1 MIRALLLSSVLAV
14 PAARAADY
22 AVPTSPASA
31 VMHLSGATL
40 VREGSADLPAGAH
53 RLLIPLAAG
62 GDGPPAT
69 ALAGAEV
76 TGLREV
82 AALPMGRDALLT
94 ATQQAAAEAL
104 RAAEARVAE
113 RADAL
118 AEVEAEIDGQQARI
132 EVLRAAAPGGEP
144 DAALTLAE
152 AVANGVEEARARIV
166 ALRPDLRAA
175 ERALEEAREAAERAR
190 RALAATGAPADAPW
204 AAVPGLI
211 AEVELDAP
219 GLVEVSVTR
228 QVRDAGWAPSYDLRL
243 DTEAGALRIER
254 RAELRQSTGE
264 DWTDIELT
272 LSTADPDGRLAP
284 AEPFPDVPRI
294 VDPDV
299 NPPRPA
305 MSGLADAEGMMM
317 RAQPMPEA
325 MAAPEAVPV
334 RDGLALS
341 YALPGPVTV
350 PAGAGG
356 GIVSL
361 GELRAEP
368 EVALRAVPEFE
379 AAAFVVA
386 TARNPGE
393 TLAPGEARH
402 WRDGALVGRGW
413 LAGWAEGAEE
423 ELPFGPVETVRLD
436 HVVEDDLQGAGGPIG
451 RSSERTVRVRF
462 GVENTGAEPREVTAL
477 YALPVS
483 EQQALVVDVVTTPP
497 PDARDVDGAR
507 GVAAWEIT
515 LAPGERREVALTFR
529 FDWPEG
535 RDLIWQP

>member
-14 PAARAADY
+14 PAARAADF
-22 AVPTSPASA
+22 AVPTAPASA
-31 VMHLSGATL
+31 VVHLSGATL
-40 VREGSADLPAGAH
+40 VREGSAELPAGAH
-53 RLLIPLAAG
+53 RLLIPLATG

-69 ALAGAEV
+69 VVAGAEV

-82 AALPMGRDALLT
+82 AALPTGRDALLT
-94 ATQQAAAEAL
+94 GAQAAAAAAV
-104 RAAEARVAE
+104 RAAEASVAE
-113 RADAL
+113 REDAL
-118 AEVEAEIDGQQARI
+118 AEVEAEIDGQRARI
-132 EVLRAAAPGGEP
+132 EVLRAAVPGGEP

-152 AVANGVEEARARIV
+152 AVAGGVEAARARIV
-166 ALRPDLRAA
+166 ALRPELRAA
-175 ERALEEAREAAERAR
+175 ERALEEARAAAERAR
-190 RALAATGAPADAPW
+190 RALAATGAATGAPEE
-204 AAVPGLI
+204 AVPGLI

-228 QVRDAGWAPSYDLRL
+228 QVRDAGWAPTYDLRL
-243 DTEAGALRIER
+243 DTGAGALRIER

-264 DWTDIELT
+264 DWEGVELT

-299 NPPRPA
+299 NPPRPV

-317 RAQPMPEA
+317 RAQPMREATSEPEA
-325 MAAPEAVPV
+325 APV

-350 PAGAGG
+350 PSGAGG
-356 GIVSL
+356 AILSL

-379 AAAFVVA
+379 ATAFVVA

-402 WRDGALVGRGW
+402 WRDGALVGRGF
-413 LAGWAEGAEE
+413 LSGWAEGAEA

-436 HVVEDDLQGAGGPIG
+436 HVVEDDLQGAAGPIG
-451 RSSERTVRVRF
+451 RASERTVRARF

-483 EQQALVVDVVTTPP
+483 EQEALRIEVTADPP

-507 GVAAWEIT
+507 GVAAWEMT
-515 LAPGERREVALTFR
+515 LAPGERREVALTFA
-529 FDWPEG
+529 FDWPED
-535 RDLIWQP
+535 RVLLWRP

>member
-1 MIRALLLSSVLAV
+1 MIRVLLLSSVLAV
-14 PAARAADY
+14 PAARAADF

-31 VMHLSGATL
+31 VMHLSGAT
-40 VREGSADLPAGAH
+40 VIREGSADLPAGAH
-53 RLLIPLAAG
+53 RLLIPLSAG

-69 ALAGAEV
+69 IVTGARV

-82 AALPMGRDALLT
+82 AALPTGRDALLT
-94 ATQQAAAEAL
+94 DAQSAAVDAL

-118 AEVEAEIDGQQARI
+118 AAVEAEIDGQQARI

-144 DAALTLAE
+144 EAALTLAE
-152 AVANGVEEARARIV
+152 AIAEGVEAARARIV
-166 ALRPDLRAA
+166 ALRPALRAA
-175 ERALEEAREAAERAR
+175 ERALEEARAAAERAR
-190 RALAATGAPADAPW
+190 RALVGVADPGEP
-204 AAVPGLI
+204 VPGLI

-219 GLVEVSVTR
+219 GPVEVSVTR

-243 DTEAGALRIER
+243 DTGAGALRIER

-264 DWTDIELT
+264 DWTGIELT
-272 LSTADPDGRLAP
+272 LSTADPDGRLVP

-294 VDPDV
+294 VDPDAD
-299 NPPRPA
+299 PRPA
-305 MSGLADAEGMMM
+305 MSGLADAAGTMM

-325 MAAPEAVPV
+325 MAAPEAAPV

-356 GIVSL
+356 SIVSL

-368 EVALRAVPEFE
+368 EVELRAVPEFE
-379 AAAFVVA
+379 TTAFVVA
-386 TARNPGE
+386 GARNPGE

-413 LAGWAEGAEE
+413 LPGWAEGAEL
-423 ELPFGPVETVRLD
+423 ELAFGPVETVRLD
-436 HVVEDDLQGAGGPIG
+436 HAVEDDLEGEAGPIG

-462 GVENTGAEPREVTAL
+462 GVENTGSGPREVTAL

-483 EQQALVVDVVTTPP
+483 GQEALEVEVTAVPP

-507 GVAAWEIT
+507 GVAAWEMM
-515 LAPGERREVALTFR
+515 LAPGERREVELTFD
-529 FDWPEG
+529 FDWPED
-535 RDLIWQP
+535 RVLIWQP

>member
-82 AALPMGRDALLT
+82 AALPMGRDGLLT
-94 ATQQAAAEAL
+94 AAQAAAAEAL

-113 RADAL
+113 REDAL

-152 AVANGVEEARARIV
+152 AVAGGVEEARARIV
-166 ALRPDLRAA
+166 ALRPALRAA

-190 RALAATGAPADAPW
+190 RALAATGAPADAPG

-264 DWTDIELT
+264 DWEGIELT

-294 VDPDV
+294 VDPDAD
-299 NPPRPA
+299 PRPA
-305 MSGLADAEGMMM
+305 MSGLADAEDVMM

-325 MAAPEAVPV
+325 MAAPEAAPV

-341 YALPGPVTV
+341 YALPGPATV

-356 GIVSL
+356 AIVSL

-368 EVALRAVPEFE
+368 EIALRAVPEFE

-413 LAGWAEGAEE
+413 LPGWAEGAERD
-423 ELPFGPVETVRLD
+423 LPFGPVETVRLD
-436 HVVEDDLQGAGGPIG
+436 HVVEDDLQGEGGPIG

-462 GVENTGAEPREVTAL
+462 GVENTGPEPREVTAL

-483 EQQALVVDVVTTPP
+483 EQEALEVDVTTTPP
-497 PDARDVDGAR
+497 PDARGVDGAR
-507 GVAAWEIT
+507 GVAAWEMT
-515 LAPGERREVALTFR
+515 LAPGERREVALAFR
-529 FDWPEG
+529 FDWPED
-535 RDLIWQP
+535 RTLIWQP